1 MTNDKFDADLKSHR
15 RFGLLA
21 FMLLFGFGGIWAT
34 SAPIDGAAIATGIVT
49 VKSYSKVVQH
59 LEGGIIKDIF
69 VENGAMVEANQPIL
83 EIDNTQSLTELEA
96 QNQRLLS
103 LRTWE
108 TRLEAER
115 DGRDTLVYPSSFDLL
130 GERAREDMDGQIQI
144 FNARRSA
151 RAGSIEILEQ
161 RIEQLQSQIRGYRG
175 LQASKEKLT
184 ASYNEELVDIGEL
197 LSQGFSDKNRLRE
210 LERNVSVLEGE
221 IAELTATI
229 GSTEVAIGEARLQI
243 LQEEKEFQN
252 DVVSELRDVQTEI
265 NVGVEVATALEDV
278 VSRTIV
284 RAPDSGIVNGLQFHT
299 IAGVIAPGMKIL
311 DIDSEDQM
319 NLYFQTKKRKILP
332 RSQNQKNYFQLLN
345 SKDIVFAY
353 GPAGTGKTFL
363 AVAKAVASLQQ
374 GLVKKIILSR
384 PAVEAGE
391 KLGFLPGDLKEK
403 VDPFLRPIYDALY
416 EMMPYDQV
424 EKKLAN
430 NTIEIAPIAFMRG
443 RTLEDCYIILDEA
456 QNTTKIQMK
465 MFLTRLGKNSKMVVV
480 GDNTQIDLISK
491 NESGLIEASIKLKNI
506 DDIGFIELD
515 QRDVIRHEVVRKIIN
530 VYEDKNSN

>member
-1 MTNDKFDADLKSHR
+1 MSNLNYSLDIELNDNNYLPNLFGVNDKNIHILEKINNVQIKYRGNKIKIIGTKSSIKDTKEEI
-15 RFGLLA
+15 L
-21 FMLLFGFGGIWAT
+21 LLFEQAKKGLD
-34 SAPIDGAAIATGIVT
+34 IDEDKIMETRSM
-49 VKSYSKVVQH
+49 K
-59 LEGGIIKDIF
+59 
-69 VENGAMVEANQPIL
+69 IL
-83 EIDNTQSLTELEA
+83 EID
-96 QNQRLLS
+96 
-103 LRTWE
+103 
-108 TRLEAER
+108 
-115 DGRDTLVYPSSFDLL
+115 P
-130 GERAREDMDGQIQI
+130 
-144 FNARRSA
+144 
-151 RAGSIEILEQ
+151 
-161 RIEQLQSQIRGYRG
+161 
-175 LQASKEKLT
+175 
-184 ASYNEELVDIGEL
+184 
-197 LSQGFSDKNRLRE
+197 
-210 LERNVSVLEGE
+210 
-221 IAELTATI
+221 
-229 GSTEVAIGEARLQI
+229 
-243 LQEEKEFQN
+243 
-252 DVVSELRDVQTEI
+252 
-265 NVGVEVATALEDV
+265 
-278 VSRTIV
+278 
-284 RAPDSGIVNGLQFHT
+284 
-299 IAGVIAPGMKIL
+299 
-311 DIDSEDQM
+311 EDQM
-319 NLYFQTKKRKILP
+319 NLFFQTKKRKILP
-332 RSQNQKNYFQLLN
+332 RSQNQKKYFQLLN

-430 NTIEIAPIAFMRG
+430 NIIEIAPIAFMRG

-491 NESGLIEASIKLKNI
+491 NESGLIDASIKLKNI

-530 VYEDKNSN
+530 AYENQNSN

>member
-1 MTNDKFDADLKSHR
+1 MSDLNYSLDIELSDNNYLPNLFGVNDKNIQILEKINNVQIKYRGNKIKIIGTKSSIKDTR
-15 RFGLLA
+15 EEIL
-21 FMLLFGFGGIWAT
+21 LLFEQAKKGLY
-34 SAPIDGAAIATGIVT
+34 IDEDKIMETRSM
-49 VKSYSKVVQH
+49 K
-59 LEGGIIKDIF
+59 
-69 VENGAMVEANQPIL
+69 IL
-83 EIDNTQSLTELEA
+83 EIDS
-96 QNQRLLS
+96 
-103 LRTWE
+103 
-108 TRLEAER
+108 
-115 DGRDTLVYPSSFDLL
+115 
-130 GERAREDMDGQIQI
+130 
-144 FNARRSA
+144 
-151 RAGSIEILEQ
+151 
-161 RIEQLQSQIRGYRG
+161 
-175 LQASKEKLT
+175 
-184 ASYNEELVDIGEL
+184 EE
-197 LSQGFSDKNRLRE
+197 N
-210 LERNVSVLEGE
+210 
-221 IAELTATI
+221 
-229 GSTEVAIGEARLQI
+229 
-243 LQEEKEFQN
+243 
-252 DVVSELRDVQTEI
+252 
-265 NVGVEVATALEDV
+265 
-278 VSRTIV
+278 
-284 RAPDSGIVNGLQFHT
+284 
-299 IAGVIAPGMKIL
+299 
-311 DIDSEDQM
+311 M
-319 NLYFQTKKRKILP
+319 NLFFQTKKRKIMP

-424 EKKLAN
+424 EKKIAN

-491 NESGLIEASIKLKNI
+491 YESGLIEASIKLKNI

-530 VYEDKNSN
+530 AYEDKNSN